1 MKFKNQNEYLCE
13 NIVDWADESWIISH
27 IISFINKNL
36 TFNSALK
43 FWQTYLLLSH
53 ILKII

>member
-13 NIVDWADESWIISH
+13 NIVDWADESWIKSH

-36 TFNSALK
+36 TLNSALK